1 MVRRR
6 ALTLLV
12 SLLAGC
18 CANTYDKES
27 RLHASVNTAVGT
39 GCARIN
45 TARMTDPVLADES
58 YWGNGFYFEMFVDGW
73 SREKQV
79 TVEVGEPFQ
88 EVKCDQT
95 VKVVQ
100 KTGQSFTVQLL
111 GSSGTNRFGCSP
123 QGIHDAQRR
132 LRGRAAALGRS
143 PRSQRRA
150 MRRVTRRRPSW
161 SRRIDRT
168 TPPAST

>member
-6 ALTLLV
+6 ALMLLV

-79 TVEVGEPFQ
+79 TVEVGPALAN
-88 EVKCDQT
+88 
-95 VKVVQ
+95 
-100 KTGQSFTVQLL
+100 GRGGHAGGLL
-111 GSSGTNRFGCSP
+111 
-123 QGIHDAQRR
+123 D
-132 LRGRAAALGRS
+132 GRE
-143 PRSQRRA
+143 RRA
-150 MRRVTRRRPSW
+150 T
-161 SRRIDRT
+161 
-168 TPPAST
+168 AG